1 MATKDMLHRLI
12 DTLPDS
18 ALDEAER
25 HLMALQADDPM
36 LRVLLAAPLDD
47 EPTTPE
53 EDAGAALARDEIQR
67 GEFLTAD
74 AAKRELL
81 G

>member
-1 MATKDMLHRLI
+1 VRLARELGSREP
-12 DTLPDS
+12 TG
-18 ALDEAER
+18 ER
-25 HLMALQADDPM
+25 YLASLQTDPM

-53 EDAGAALARDEIQR
+53 QNEGAALAHDEIRR

-74 AAKRELL
+74 EPKRAPL